1 MSKRSRSL
9 CMSLDTRVDHFNITE
24 NLPMAQILQSAA
36 SRWQMPV
43 FERLTNS
50 KGPIFSEKDWYY
62 LQAQT
67 DTVKL
72 QAVACLG

>member
-1 MSKRSRSL
+1 MSKSSRSL
-9 CMSLDTRVDHFNITE
+9 CMSQDTRVDHFNITE

-50 KGPIFSEKDWYY
+50 TFLKNLIMSRFCIK
-62 LQAQT
+62 
-67 DTVKL
+67 
-72 QAVACLG
+72 